1 MENYRKTSHS
11 VYDLKYHIVWTTKYR
26 KPVMVGMIAERL
38 REILRLV
45 CANNEVEILAGHVS
59 KDQSSS
65 LVKDGLFLVIRRNC
79 RLSPSMI
86 LVVYMIFRISGGYA
100 KNVDRI
106 SQLSSQLLTQEGY
119 AGHVRIPHN
128 AEFLIQLS
136 HRCIT
141 TLRSSSCF

>member
-59 KDQSSS
+59 KDHIHM
-65 LVKDGLFLVIRRNC
+65 LVSVPPH
-79 RLSPSMI
+79 LSVS
-86 LVVYMIFRISGGYA
+86 
-100 KNVDRI
+100 K
-106 SQLSSQLLTQEGY
+106 
-119 AGHVRIPHN
+119 
-128 AEFLIQLS
+128 LIQYLKGN
-136 HRCIT
+136 
-141 TLRSSSCF
+141 SSRKMLMEYKELNKQFWGQHLWARGYFAASSGNVTDTVIAEYIAHQDEQMLTKNDNFGISEL

>member
-1 MENYRKTSHS
+1 VFAVLPAARSPNRMFSWLMTWSQFRQRAVQCSTIFVDARYS
-11 VYDLKYHIVWTTKYR
+11 
-26 KPVMVGMIAERL
+26 
-38 REILRLV
+38 ILRR
-45 CANNEVEILAGHVS
+45 E
-59 KDQSSS
+59 SS